1 MDSQPPVA
9 TRTEEASQAD
19 LLPSERIA
27 GSLLPKVLT
36 TFDMVAIFICIV
48 LFISN
53 SALMTGAGPAAY
65 VYWLLGFVTFLVPGA
80 IVTGQLGRMFPGEG
94 SLYLWTH
101 KALGDFAG
109 FFAGFCAWFP
119 GVLGLVAT
127 ADGALTLLQQL
138 NGAWLSQPWQ
148 EGCVIILIIA
158 LSATLAL
165 ARLRL
170 TQRLVNLVCL
180 AYGGAILL
188 IGIGGLLAL
197 LHHQVAPIDYA
208 LHNWLPTPA
217 TFTFYGTVVLA
228 LLGVEVPLNLG
239 VEIKESRA
247 VTHYLLWGSLVI
259 MLAYLVG
266 TFGVMIAV
274 PLSDQSSPAAVAEA
288 VRLGFGGTL
297 GQFLGLLVTLI
308 FVGFFVLTT
317 AVFNYSFARLLFV
330 SGLDRHLPSALSR
343 LNANRVPSVAV
354 LVQSVLASLVAAL
367 IFLVAPVTLHLL
379 RPADLTTIVYDVLQA
394 ALTVIWCVSMVFLF
408 CDVVLIRR
416 KYREH
421 FARQQLAPGWVFHL
435 CLVLG
440 VLASSAGV
448 LVIFTNPWVNLL
460 SRRQWDLALL
470 ALLLVAALA
479 ALLTYSRGYRRRQ
492 AKAGKGEVA

>member
-1 MDSQPPVA
+1 MDTPSPITAA
-9 TRTEEASQAD
+9 TEAAPESD

-27 GSLLPKVLT
+27 PGLLPRVLT

-65 VYWLLGFVTFLVPGA
+65 LYWLLGFVTFLIPGA
-80 IVTGQLGRMFPGEG
+80 IVTGQLGTLFPGEG
-94 SLYLWTH
+94 SIYLWTH

-127 ADGALTLLQQL
+127 ADGALTLLQHL

-158 LSATLAL
+158 LSAALAL

-170 TQRLVNLVCL
+170 TQRIVNLVGL

-188 IGIGGLLAL
+188 AGIAGLLAL
-197 LHHQVAPIDYA
+197 LHQQVAPVNYA
-208 LHNWLPTPA
+208 PRDFLPTPA

-239 VEIKESRA
+239 VEIKEPRA
-247 VTHYLLWGSLVI
+247 VTRYLLWGSLVI
-259 MLAYLVG
+259 MVAYLLG
-266 TFGVMIAV
+266 TFAVMTAV
-274 PLSDQSSPAAVAEA
+274 PLADQSSPAAVAEA

-297 GQFLGLLVTLI
+297 GDVLGLLVTLI
-308 FVGFFVLTT
+308 FTGFFLLTT

-330 SGLDRHLPSALSR
+330 SGLDRRLPAALSR

-354 LVQSVLASLVAAL
+354 VVQSVLASLVAAL
-367 IFLVAPVTLHLL
+367 IFLVAPLTLRLL

-394 ALTVIWCVSMVFLF
+394 ALTVIWCVSMIFLF
-408 CDVVLIRR
+408 VDVVLIRR
-416 KYREH
+416 KYPEH
-421 FARQQLAPGWVFHL
+421 FARKQLAPGRVFHL

-460 SRRQWDLALL
+460 SRRLWDLALL
-470 ALLLVAALA
+470 VLLLIAALGA
-479 ALLTYSRGYRRRQ
+479 TMLYGYGYKKRQ
-492 AKAGKGEVA
+492 SSKDGPR